1 MHWDFRVLMIQDVC
15 VEWRDQIQICYF
27 VDLNE
32 TYWFNFIFMF
42 QHSYQTDRVNRIFM
56 MRIFSQKYFSFSA
69 SSRPLS
75 PPNLLSVSL
84 TTPSGYPKKRRSM
97 CWPLSSS
104 NPHVPPACL
113 IYFSTMWY
121 IYFVGMAAVTLDRT
135 TMCYNWPIT
144 LASLIADVFF
154 MRMGVA
160 ISLRDMFGDLIK

>member
-1 MHWDFRVLMIQDVC
+1 MFVWNGVIRYKYVILLTWMKHIDSTLFLCFSTHIK
-15 VEWRDQIQICYF
+15 QIESTVFLWWGYSLRSI
-27 VDLNE
+27 
-32 TYWFNFIFMF
+32 
-42 QHSYQTDRVNRIFM
+42 
-56 MRIFSQKYFSFSA
+56 FSFSA

-75 PPNLLSVSL
+75 PPNPLSVSL
-84 TTPSGYPKKRRSM
+84 TTPYGYPKKRRSM